1 MVGAFFDIDG
11 TICRD
16 SLLTEHFKK
25 MIKYELIDSLE
36 YEEKVRDTYMM
47 WAERVG
53 DYDGYLLRL
62 TETYVNA
69 MIGISVKDND
79 FVSDQVM
86 KLKGNRVYK
95 YTRDRIK
102 WHKEQ
107 GHKVIFISGS
117 PDWEW
122 YNKVDTKLREFN
134 ERWCFMK
141 RKSYDKQFKIAAVK
155 LILEEEVPVSVVAK
169 ELEIHQNTL
178 YRWVNEYEEHGESA
192 FPGRGTALYSYQ
204 FEIKKLKKE
213 NLELKKELELL
224 KKFRAFLKKKN
235 I

>member
-1 MVGAFFDIDG
+1 
-11 TICRD
+11 
-16 SLLTEHFKK
+16 
-25 MIKYELIDSLE
+25 
-36 YEEKVRDTYMM
+36 
-47 WAERVG
+47 
-53 DYDGYLLRL
+53 
-62 TETYVNA
+62 
-69 MIGISVKDND
+69 
-79 FVSDQVM
+79 M
-86 KLKGNRVYK
+86 KGWK
-95 YTRDRIK
+95 
-102 WHKEQ
+102 
-107 GHKVIFISGS
+107 
-117 PDWEW
+117 W

>member
-1 MVGAFFDIDG
+1 MITMDI
-11 TICRD
+11 INN
-16 SLLTEHFKK
+16 
-25 MIKYELIDSLE
+25 IKYLKRVQGLSYASVKKITGCSYNTIKK
-36 YEEKVRDTYMM
+36 YEEMENMTPKFNTPKKP
-47 WAERVG
+47 
-53 DYDGYLLRL
+53 
-62 TETYVNA
+62 T
-69 MIGISVKDND
+69 
-79 FVSDQVM
+79 
-86 KLKGNRVYK
+86 
-95 YTRDRIK
+95 K
-102 WHKEQ
+102 WK
-107 GHKVIFISGS
+107 
-117 PDWEW
+117 W

-134 ERWCFMK
+134 ERWYFMK
-141 RKSYDKQFKIAAVK
+141 RKSYDKQFKMAAVK

>member
-1 MVGAFFDIDG
+1 
-11 TICRD
+11 
-16 SLLTEHFKK
+16 
-25 MIKYELIDSLE
+25 
-36 YEEKVRDTYMM
+36 
-47 WAERVG
+47 
-53 DYDGYLLRL
+53 
-62 TETYVNA
+62 
-69 MIGISVKDND
+69 
-79 FVSDQVM
+79 
-86 KLKGNRVYK
+86 
-95 YTRDRIK
+95 
-102 WHKEQ
+102 
-107 GHKVIFISGS
+107 
-117 PDWEW
+117 
-122 YNKVDTKLREFN
+122 
-134 ERWCFMK
+134 MK

-192 FPGRGTALYSYQ
+192 FPRRGTALYSYQ